1 MKPEEVT
8 YGKFKCDVILYD
20 SGECSEGFS
29 IAYGKYDGGK
39 EPVIAMRWNGKGTGV
54 GYPRKDKEPRWM
66 VVHDELKIPFLK
78 SILGNENAKSDKV
91 LDIILRKYKLIL

>member
-1 MKPEEVT
+1 M
-8 YGKFKCDVILYD
+8 YD
-20 SGECSEGFS
+20 KGEFS

-54 GYPRKDKEPRWM
+54 GYPKSVSGAPRWM

-78 SILGNENAKSDKV
+78 SILGDENAKSDKV
-91 LDIILRKYKLIL
+91 LDIILRKI

>member
-1 MKPEEVT
+1 MKPEEVNT
-8 YGKFKCDVILYD
+8 SNFELREVLYNN
-20 SGECSEGFS
+20 GEFS
-29 IAYGKYDGGK
+29 IAYGIYEGGK
-39 EPVIAMRWNGKGTGV
+39 EPVIAMRWNGKGAGV

-91 LDIILRKYKLIL
+91 LDIILRKI

>member
-8 YGKFKCDVILYD
+8 YDKFKCDVILYNN
-20 SGECSEGFS
+20 GEFS

-39 EPVIAMRWNGKGTGV
+39 EPVIAMRWNGKGAGV

-78 SILGNENAKSDKV
+78 SILGNVKAKSDKV
-91 LDIILRKYKLIL
+91 LDIILRKI